1 MSIKKV
7 TKEDMLK
14 EYLSLQLLYVDFTN
28 YVENKVKN
36 LLIENNIKYQSI
48 SSRVKSYNSLEKKL
62 TDPIINGIHRNIKNL
77 NDLSGVRIIFYDESE
92 LNRFRSLISA
102 NFKVEDYNP
111 SSDITRYDGTNITI
125 SLSKNA
131 GKFNGLKCEVQ
142 LTTLISHAINE
153 FGHDIIYKDVDE
165 LKSKDI
171 DEYTVIEDIFKEV
184 RNDVLNIYANLEVIN
199 RRVQSIKDGAKNEEL
214 ILSEEVINS
223 LNNSNSFN
231 DVEDIMQK
239 MIDIIPL
246 VNKDSDKYKR
256 INNLGIISKIV
267 NKFSELPHEEAIF
280 LSYDNF
286 EYKYIKLLEFL
297 QRYKYL
303 WIEEFKDILVKTYNI
318 SKINNI
324 VSRFDKFVESLLNMD
339 EAESV
344 KGFANYDIYEK
355 VFPLIADNNI
365 DNHIRLKL
373 AEYYCNIRFNCYEE
387 AGIDKVSFVN
397 GKLLISDNY
406 KQRIYQV
413 IKIILNMLLT
423 NYSEEVL
430 RSIININYFLE
441 SYHKIFSKN
450 PIYDF
455 FDKHYDE
462 LDIYIKNKLY
472 DSLCLRKKSGFK
484 DSRLYNRLKEDD
496 IQMLFA
502 LLFNHHVEEPIDGEY
517 EEKREYRVNYLLK
530 YIADFKDNNV
540 NDIVLILK
548 SLNLAVHNS
557 VDMYFGGKALFKI
570 GYETK
575 YGKEILEQQWNE
587 YILLGII
594 KRDKEYNPNIQYEN
608 EAIKILKAM
617 NMINEIDEKLLD
629 LLIKLADKLKSE
641 KIELELLRLIAN
653 NSNLNIN
660 KKYKEYF
667 LNKIDSYNKNSNG
680 IIGNLLLNYQAQ
692 ESILKKYKK
701 SEINILLNN
710 YKYCDFCQ
718 LDELFLKDLFERYP
732 NKLRKLFKWK
742 ALNNPYKDLFNSY
755 NFVNLSNCSNF
766 SVELLNNISLCVEI
780 LKEKEHYYKSNYIKY
795 LLGEYNSNI
804 EKSIIEYL
812 SKCDDY
818 KDYEAV
824 IRLCRIFNVSLS
836 CWKIYEEIIPKLDYD
851 DKLLN
856 EIDSNLFSGVFS
868 GEDGLA
874 NSFNEKYEFFKNI
887 KSKNNKIQRFVQREI
902 ENYKILYQEEKNK
915 LDKNK
920 AIKETK
926 YKLENAKKLSLL

>member
-1 MSIKKV
+1 MPVKKV

-14 EYLSLQLLYVDFTN
+14 DYLSLQLLYVDFTN

-62 TDPIINGIHRNIKNL
+62 TDPMINGIHRNIKNL
-77 NDLSGVRIIFYDESE
+77 NDLSGVRVIFYDESE
-92 LNRFRSLISA
+92 LNRFRSLISDS
-102 NFKVEDYNP
+102 FKVEDYNP

-125 SLSKNA
+125 SLSKNV

-171 DEYTVIEDIFKEV
+171 DEYTIIENIFEEV
-184 RNDVLNIYANLEVIN
+184 RNNVLNIYASLEVIN
-199 RRVQSIKDGAKNEEL
+199 RRVQSIKDGAKNVEL
-214 ILSEEVINS
+214 ILSEEVINN

-231 DVEDIMQK
+231 DVENIMQK

-246 VNKDSDKYKR
+246 VNKDPDKYKR
-256 INNLGIISKIV
+256 INDLGIIPKIV

-286 EYKYIKLLEFL
+286 EYKYTKLLEFL

-303 WIEEFKDILVKTYNI
+303 WVEEFKDVLVKTYNI
-318 SKINNI
+318 SKTNNI

-339 EAESV
+339 KAESA
-344 KGFANYDIYEK
+344 KGFANYNIHEK

-373 AEYYCNIRFNCYEE
+373 AECYCDLRFNYCEE
-387 AGIDKVSFVN
+387 AGMDKVSFIN
-397 GKLLISDNY
+397 GKLPIADDY
-406 KQRIYQV
+406 KHRIYQV
-413 IKIILNMLLT
+413 VGVILNMLLT

-430 RSIININYFLE
+430 RSIININYCLE
-441 SYHKIFSKN
+441 GDYEVFKEN

-455 FDKHYDE
+455 FNEHYDE
-462 LDIYIKNKLY
+462 LDIYIKNRLY
-472 DSLCLRKKSGFK
+472 DSLCLRKKSCFK
-484 DSRLYNRLKEDD
+484 ESRLYNKLKEDN

-502 LLFNHHVEEPIDGEY
+502 LLFNHHVEEPIGGKHN
-517 EEKREYRVNYLLK
+517 EKSEYRLNCLLK
-530 YIADFKDNNV
+530 YITDFKDNNV

-548 SLNLAVHNS
+548 SLNIADPNC
-557 VDMYFGGKALFKI
+557 VDMYIGGKHLFKI
-570 GYETK
+570 GYETN

-587 YILLGII
+587 YILLGVV
-594 KRDKEYNPNIQYEN
+594 KHDKKYNLNIQNEE

-617 NMINEIDEKLLD
+617 NMINEIDEKLLE

-641 KIELELLRLIAN
+641 QIELELLRVIAN
-653 NSNLNIN
+653 NSDLNIN
-660 KKYKEYF
+660 EKYKKYF

-710 YKYCDFCQ
+710 YRYCDFCQ
-718 LDELFLKDLFERYP
+718 LDELFLNDLFERYP
-732 NKLRKLFKWK
+732 DKLRKLFRWK
-742 ALNNPYKDLFNSY
+742 ATNNPRKDLFNSY
-755 NFVNLSNCSNF
+755 NFVDLSNCSNF
-766 SVELLNNISLCVEI
+766 SVELLNNISLCIEI
-780 LKEKEHYYKSNYIKY
+780 LKEKEHYYKSNYIRY
-795 LLGEYNSNI
+795 LLGDYNSNI

-812 SKCDDY
+812 SKCDDN

-824 IRLCRIFNVSLS
+824 IRLCRIFDVSLS
-836 CWKIYEEIIPKLDYD
+836 CWKIYEEIISKLDYD

-874 NSFNEKYEFFKNI
+874 NSFNEKYEFFKNL
-887 KSKNNKIQRFVQREI
+887 KSRNNKIKKFAQREI

-920 AIKETK
+920 VIKETK
-926 YKLENAKKLSLL
+926 YKLENTKKA